1 MGSSPVGSRKD
12 ILLHCFRC
20 VTELCPSIVIYH
32 PFTQTLLTSQH
43 SDQDTDGLDK
53 ALEASI
59 LRNEVISGLFIH
71 RYKLWLFK
79 H

>member
-1 MGSSPVGSRKD
+1 
-12 ILLHCFRC
+12 
-20 VTELCPSIVIYH
+20 
-32 PFTQTLLTSQH
+32 
-43 SDQDTDGLDK
+43 LDK